1 MGKFYMVRQLP
12 MPKNPLIK
20 TNPYLKNAAER
31 NASLTASVVTS
42 SAIEGVHL
50 HISSDPKAS
59 WAIADAPGK
68 SSKKLKKDKSAVT
81 CHESSGS
88 YRSRR

>member
-1 MGKFYMVRQLP
+1 MS
-12 MPKNPLIK
+12 KNSLIK
-20 TNPYLKNAAER
+20 TNPYLRNAVER

-50 HISSDPKAS
+50 HLDDQNAS
-59 WAIADAPGK
+59 WAIAATPGK

-88 YRSRR
+88 SITSLNIFSMGA

>member
-1 MGKFYMVRQLP
+1 
-12 MPKNPLIK
+12 MPKNSLIK
-20 TNPYLKNAAER
+20 TNPYLRNAAER

-50 HISSDPKAS
+50 HLDDQNAS
-59 WAIADAPGK
+59 WAIAAAPVK
-68 SSKKLKKDKSAVT
+68 STKKHKKDRSAAT

>member
-1 MGKFYMVRQLP
+1 
-12 MPKNPLIK
+12 MPKNSLIK
-20 TNPYLKNAAER
+20 TNPYLRNAAER

-50 HISSDPKAS
+50 HLDDQNAS
-59 WAIADAPGK
+59 WAIAATAGK
-68 SSKKLKKDKSAVT
+68 STKKKKDKSAAT
-81 CHESSGS
+81 CHESSAS

>member
-1 MGKFYMVRQLP
+1 
-12 MPKNPLIK
+12 MPKNSLIK

-42 SAIEGVHL
+42 TAIEGVHL
-50 HISSDPKAS
+50 HISGDPKEC
-59 WAIADAPGK
+59 WAVAATPGK